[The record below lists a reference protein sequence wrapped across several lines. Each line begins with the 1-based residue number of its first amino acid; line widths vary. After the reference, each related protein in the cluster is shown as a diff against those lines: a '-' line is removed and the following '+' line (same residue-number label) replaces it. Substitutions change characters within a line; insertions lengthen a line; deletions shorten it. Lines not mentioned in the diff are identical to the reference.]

1 MPLDVGGT
9 WVSGMTVE
17 AHEKLKRHLGISA
30 PTVCLDARRRLAR
43 LDEAT
48 LERLASDTRPVILR
62 GGLMSARLGDFST
75 EIPESANGFVDELL
89 WKKAFFEGGFYWEQT
104 SYPLAEAT
112 IDDLEKYPWPD
123 LDDPR
128 RYETLEGEVQRLFHN
143 TPYALVGEWRY
154 KNFWET
160 VTWLLG
166 FERAL
171 IALVAEQDFVR
182 ALLEK
187 LYELNETAC
196 KQSLRIAGPYLTA
209 VRCSDDLGTQQSLL
223 FSPKTYR
230 SIPKPFHSRFFSL
243 RAHRTFD
250 CAVFGVSV

>member
-1 MPLDVGGT
+1 
-9 WVSGMTVE
+9 MTVE

-89 WKKAFFEGGFYWEQT
+89 WKKAFFEGGSYWEQT

-143 TPYALVGEWRY
+143 TPTGSPFNRSSADRVPPGPAIDLPAVGPHEVSRPAKPHKVVGACCISREPGLVLA
-154 KNFWET
+154 K
-160 VTWLLG
+160 
-166 FERAL
+166 
-171 IALVAEQDFVR
+171 
-182 ALLEK
+182 
-187 LYELNETAC
+187 
-196 KQSLRIAGPYLTA
+196 
-209 VRCSDDLGTQQSLL
+209 DLG
-223 FSPKTYR
+223 
-230 SIPKPFHSRFFSL
+230 
-243 RAHRTFD
+243 
-250 CAVFGVSV
+250 